1 MAVDPL
7 AFMKGF
13 QGAQQIQDNALQ
25 NRLLQTKLA
34 GFEREQE
41 QTNAL
46 NDLYRAAVKPDG
58 TIDRSALIS
67 GAASRGLG
75 AQIPDIQTSFAKQDT
90 AQAQLRKAQI
100 ENAAKELE
108 ALGNLAGTVTDQASY
123 DRALQIARGRG
134 LDVSQFDPVY
144 NPQYV
149 AQFANAALSR
159 KDQLTQE
166 LDRMKFDET
175 RRHNKASE
183 QNQATGHAVALRGQD
198 LTAETARRGQD
209 LTNQRAVETG
219 QIARDNKANE
229 ALDKKVTAFSTQ
241 LDKTNIPQF
250 ESLLSDIEA
259 DIARFQKGDIPGYGP
274 VSGNLPQFMLT
285 REGQMLRQKIAQL
298 QNLTLKDR
306 SGAAV
311 TNQELQR
318 LLNEIGT
325 GVFSTDD
332 QLRSGLANVRRN
344 LDAVKRNVVA
354 GVDEATLREYQARG
368 GLPLTRGEP
377 PKGASTSTTSETR
390 KVVRTGTFN
399 GRKVVQY
406 SDGTVEYQ

>member
-209 LTNQRAVETG
+209 ITMRGQDLTDTRAREANALKAAEGKAPTEFQSKAAMFGARAEEADRILSGLDYSPAALSAKQAVSNVPLVGGVLGAAANVVTSPENQRAEQAQRDFINAILRQESGAV
-219 QIARDNKANE
+219 IADSEFDNARKQYFPQPGDSKEVIEQKARNRR
-229 ALDKKVTAFSTQ
+229 TAIEGLKRGAGKAAYSA
-241 LDKTNIPQF
+241 KP
-250 ESLLSDIEA
+250 SKPSLSDI
-259 DIARFQKGDIPGYGP
+259 FGD
-274 VSGNLPQFMLT
+274 
-285 REGQMLRQKIAQL
+285 
-298 QNLTLKDR
+298 
-306 SGAAV
+306 
-311 TNQELQR
+311 
-318 LLNEIGT
+318 
-325 GVFSTDD
+325 
-332 QLRSGLANVRRN
+332 
-344 LDAVKRNVVA
+344 
-354 GVDEATLREYQARG
+354 
-368 GLPLTRGEP
+368 
-377 PKGASTSTTSETR
+377 
-390 KVVRTGTFN
+390 
-399 GRKVVQY
+399 
-406 SDGTVEYQ
+406 